1 MISFQATNHFFFH
14 CLTEVSTHRI
24 FLKASTAGSLECR
37 PFSLSQRPEVRR
49 ISTFYFF
56 FLTNDSDGVPDCA
69 VCITLHGVFYV
80 TRHQIFGSKTQNRI
94 KDH

>member
-1 MISFQATNHFFFH
+1 MISFQATNYFFFY

-49 ISTFYFF
+49 ISTLVSLFSHY
-56 FLTNDSDGVPDCA
+56 NDSDGVPDCA
-69 VCITLHGVFYV
+69 VWRF
-80 TRHQIFGSKTQNRI
+80 SP
-94 KDH
+94 